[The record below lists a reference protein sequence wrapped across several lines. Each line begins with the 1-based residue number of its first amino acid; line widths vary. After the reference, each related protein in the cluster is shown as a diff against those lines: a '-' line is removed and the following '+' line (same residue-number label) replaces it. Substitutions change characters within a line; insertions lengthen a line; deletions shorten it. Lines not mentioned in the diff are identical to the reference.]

1 MNVRYIGS
9 SHHLIHV
16 VFPDSRERDSKR
28 EEGERVR
35 ERDREEGRVEY
46 RKREREASA
55 RDSLFHYTP
64 VLFFLVMHRLSAPG
78 IHSCHSMISIY
89 YKSLVEF
96 SINVQTLAYTT
107 HIFN

>member
-1 MNVRYIGS
+1 MWFSQIVEREIAREK
-9 SHHLIHV
+9 
-16 VFPDSRERDSKR
+16 RERER
-28 EEGERVR
+28 ER
-35 ERDREEGRVEY
+35 ERDREEGRVED